1 MALLKIHNPELGGI
15 LLDISRSR
23 GYIFTY
29 IPHLGDI
36 YKYISPKWGI
46 YVNFMENQD
55 FLTYFEIQ
63 KEPSKWDIYCIYGV
77 FSSAPEGNFWKFSA
91 ARGKFQKL
99 TEGEGKF
106 LRQIH
111 EKNQNFCQIQNYKS
125 GAIVGARQVKQN
137 FCQIQ
142 NYKSIFVAIQYEK
155 YEFLVISELY

>member
-46 YVNFMENQD
+46 YVNCMENQD

-77 FSSAPEGNFWKFSA
+77 FSWYIQQYTPSTSAFFRPRPFFAIAWQFAGGRRRPSA
-91 ARGKFQKL
+91 SSDPPANCQAIAKKGLGRKNASVSGVYCWINPSK
-99 TEGEGKF
+99 TPY
-106 LRQIH
+106 IH
-111 EKNQNFCQIQNYKS
+111 YI
-125 GAIVGARQVKQN
+125 
-137 FCQIQ
+137 
-142 NYKSIFVAIQYEK
+142 
-155 YEFLVISELY
+155 